1 MFAYLSVCAVFFTA
15 GYIIDQHQQVKALKK
30 ALHKQAEPQEEIT
43 RNFRGIT
50 L

>member
-1 MFAYLSVCAVFFTA
+1 MFAYISIYAVFFGL

-30 ALHKQAEPQEEIT
+30 ELRKQAEPQEEIT
-43 RNFRGIT
+43 RNFRCIT